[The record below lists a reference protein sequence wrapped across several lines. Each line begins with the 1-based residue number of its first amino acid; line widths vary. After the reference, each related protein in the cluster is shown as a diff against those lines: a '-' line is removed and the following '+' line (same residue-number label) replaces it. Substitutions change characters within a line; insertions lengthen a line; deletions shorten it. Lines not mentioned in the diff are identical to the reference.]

1 MLFYFNLKGM
11 MDELI
16 DYHAGEPD
24 EKSSPFGYAVYFENI
39 RHTLN
44 MNLKKTIKHRFSNN
58 GSKFIIQVQK

>member
-1 MLFYFNLKGM
+1 M

-16 DYHAGEPD
+16 DYHIGEPD
-24 EKSSPFGYAVYFENI
+24 EKNSPFGYAVYFENI

-58 GSKFIIQVQK
+58 GSKFII